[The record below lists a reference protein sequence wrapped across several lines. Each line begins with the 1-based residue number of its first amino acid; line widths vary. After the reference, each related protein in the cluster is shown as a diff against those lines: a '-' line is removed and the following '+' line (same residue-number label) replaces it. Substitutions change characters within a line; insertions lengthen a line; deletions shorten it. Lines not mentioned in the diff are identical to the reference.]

1 MKSQYWR
8 LAFGLITSFVVN
20 SASAQRV
27 DLEVQK
33 ILGQSFQA
41 KGIAG
46 LDRVVQDENQA
57 LCSDEKLRS
66 SKAGLA
72 KQAQLQKVALAA
84 IKPPSDGINVGDW

>member
-46 LDRVVQDENQA
+46 LDRLVQDENQA
-57 LCSDEKLRS
+57 LARTKNYDPPKRVWLSKHNSKKL
-66 SKAGLA
+66 L
-72 KQAQLQKVALAA
+72 
-84 IKPPSDGINVGDW
+84 